1 MKRGESLALIGRN
14 GSGKSTMLKVISGV
28 MYPSGGSVAVNDE
41 IAPMIELGAGLDM
54 DLTAR
59 ENIFRGGVWAM
70 TGLYD
75 GHFDCIIE
83 IFGAGDSCRWMFR
96 LQNFSSV

>member
-28 MYPSGGSVAVNDE
+28 MYPSGGSVAVNGE
-41 IAPMIELGAGLDM
+41 IAPMIELGAGFDM

-59 ENIFRGGVWAM
+59 ENIFSERRGAWPRP
-70 TGLYD
+70 GLYD
-75 GHFDCIIE
+75 GAF
-83 IFGAGDSCRWMFR
+83 
-96 LQNFSSV
+96 